1 MNYVCRILT
10 RKFSFDYVNL
20 CSDSW
25 ASFLLLSFFLSCRCI
40 SDHFSCCCRSDDWP
54 VQSSLPV
61 DATFSLQSSLLLSS
75 CSSLLSSNSSTP
87 SLLPILRPLS
97 QQRLI
102 VEPTAGES
110 PLASEQP
117 DQSSVLRGAG
127 SVLSFGLRVLLGDA
141 PSRPKKISCCV
152 FGPKT
157 PGHLAIIT
165 ESLKSGYDDGE
176 RGPGGDILL
185 GK

>member
-54 VQSSLPV
+54 VQSSL
-61 DATFSLQSSLLLSS
+61 LLSS
-75 CSSLLSSNSSTP
+75 SSLLSSNSSTP